1 VWIGFFFVLAYV
13 NVGKQ
18 LWMLTIVKYPGDC
31 HVILDIKIVNDIK
44 IYACCKSGNF
54 MYDAMPVYYWR
65 VFQLRDVSLIL
76 HSPKTHTAFP
86 SA

>member
-1 VWIGFFFVLAYV
+1 VWIGCFFVLAYV

-44 IYACCKSGNF
+44 IMLVANQAISCMMQCLSIIGGYSN
-54 MYDAMPVYYWR
+54 
-65 VFQLRDVSLIL
+65 
-76 HSPKTHTAFP
+76 
-86 SA
+86 

>member
-1 VWIGFFFVLAYV
+1 MFGWCLGGSSVWIGFFFVLAYV

-44 IYACCKSGNF
+44 I
-54 MYDAMPVYYWR
+54 
-65 VFQLRDVSLIL
+65 IL
-76 HSPKTHTAFP
+76 VANRAISCMMQCL
-86 SA
+86 SIIGGYSN

>member
-1 VWIGFFFVLAYV
+1 MFGWCLGGSSVWIGFFFVLAYV

-44 IYACCKSGNF
+44 I
-54 MYDAMPVYYWR
+54 
-65 VFQLRDVSLIL
+65 IL
-76 HSPKTHTAFP
+76 VANWAISCMMQCL
-86 SA
+86 SIIGGYSN